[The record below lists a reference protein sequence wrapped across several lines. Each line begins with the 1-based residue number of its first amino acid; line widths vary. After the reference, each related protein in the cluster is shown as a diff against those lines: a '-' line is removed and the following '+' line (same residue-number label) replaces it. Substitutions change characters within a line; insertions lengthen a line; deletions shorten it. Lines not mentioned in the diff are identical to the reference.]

1 MSTTLSAMTAAELVA
16 ELERRQAD
24 RPKVTLQN
32 IDPWFIHAGEG
43 VAEAKIAE
51 NERNWIES
59 MSDIT
64 AELDARCEKAGI
76 MIDPEGYPVFFN
88 FDHCKHFSAPKP
100 ELYASAEF
108 LPQPQPVAR
117 VNVKAEDVRD
127 LLSYL
132 LTKGGGK

>member
-16 ELERRQAD
+16 ELRFTQETIVRFRQVFANHGLIPAETD
-24 RPKVTLQN
+24 KL
-32 IDPWFIHAGEG
+32 HA
-43 VAEAKIAE
+43 IA
-51 NERNWIES
+51 
-59 MSDIT
+59 
-64 AELDARCEKAGI
+64 AELDARCEMAGI

-108 LPQPQPVAR
+108 LPPPQPVAR

-132 LTKGGGK
+132 LTKGGAK